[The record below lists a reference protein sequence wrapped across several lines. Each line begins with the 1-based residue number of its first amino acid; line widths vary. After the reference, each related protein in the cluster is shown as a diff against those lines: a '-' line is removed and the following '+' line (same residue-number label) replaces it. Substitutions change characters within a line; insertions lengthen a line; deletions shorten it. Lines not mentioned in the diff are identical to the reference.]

1 MKLYSSP
8 TSPFVRK
15 VLVTMLEAGI
25 TGIETQDVKGNPL
38 VPGTIPVDRNPLG
51 KVPAL
56 DLDDGS
62 TIYDSRV
69 ICRFLDDHAGAGLYP
84 PAPVLWQTLTL
95 EATADGV
102 LDAAVL
108 MVYEQRLRAE
118 ALRHAPWVEAQWLK
132 VTRALD
138 TIENQWMAHLNAPLT
153 AAQIATGCAL
163 GYLDFR
169 LHARNWRTDRPMLA
183 AWYDRFAARPSMAAT
198 VPQE

>member
-15 VLVTMLEAGI
+15 VLVTIHEAGI
-25 TGIETQDVKGNPL
+25 TGIELMTVKGNPL
-38 VPGTIPVDRNPLG
+38 VPGTLPVDRNPLG

-62 TIYDSRV
+62 TLYDSRV
-69 ICRFLDDHAGAGLYP
+69 ICRFLDVHAGAGLYP
-84 PAPVLWQTLTL
+84 AAPKLWDCLTL
-95 EATADGV
+95 EATADGL

-108 MVYEQRLRAE
+108 MVYEQRLRPE
-118 ALRHAPWVEAQWLK
+118 DLRYGPWVEAQWLK

-138 TIENQWMAHLNAPLT
+138 AIEDRWIADLEAPLT
-153 AAQIATGCAL
+153 AAQIAVGCAL

-169 LHARNWRTDRPMLA
+169 LGARDWRPGRPRLK
-183 AWYDRFAARPSMAAT
+183 AWSEVFAARPSMVAT
-198 VPQE
+198 VPQD